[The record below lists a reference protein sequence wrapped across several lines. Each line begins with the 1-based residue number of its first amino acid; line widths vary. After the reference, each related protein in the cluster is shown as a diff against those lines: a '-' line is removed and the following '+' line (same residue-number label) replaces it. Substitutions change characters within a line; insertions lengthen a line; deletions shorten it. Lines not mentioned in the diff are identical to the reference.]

1 MRAIILTLLL
11 ILSAP
16 LAAEPQFV
24 STYSSEPGET
34 LDAFALRIAP
44 NALYRSMALDVS
56 GEICGEFRNSDGGYV
71 IEMYTIRHPTACS
84 YDRKRDHDYTGLTFH
99 THVWFGGKPT
109 SPRFSQEDY
118 DHPGYMAQGNVV
130 MFQNGRGTARR
141 VRL

>member
-16 LAAEPQFV
+16 LAASQPV
-24 STYSSEPGET
+24 VAYTSEPGET
-34 LDAFALRIAP
+34 LDTFVLRIAP
-44 NALYRSMALDVS
+44 NALVVSMSIPVS

-141 VRL
+141 VRR